1 MSSKQD
7 VISSIYYDRSGFG
20 SRATTLKDAREK
32 DKSITKEDVEE
43 FFRKNVEEKR
53 KPRGENSF
61 VAPHAHFE
69 YQVDLFFIS
78 KNDIE
83 NQKFRIGLV
92 LVDIFSKY
100 ATVIPIKSKEP
111 PDVLAGIMEGLQK
124 MGDKPNMF
132 YSDEEGSLYSKT
144 VIEYLEGEKI
154 EIHRTRGHPAFAERF
169 IRTYK
174 DMLFKRV
181 EADMSGAK
189 SRDERGEKKGKQNI
203 QWIDYNLEILL
214 TYNNKMVSSTT
225 KFTPLEAKN
234 KKNEFEVKLN
244 ISLQAK
250 RNRTYPEV
258 DVGDRVKIMR
268 KKGISEKER
277 TSHWVRTPQ
286 TVKRIDKKLGQNY
299 YFLDDDKRG
308 YLRHELLKV

>member
-1 MSSKQD
+1 MSSRQD
-7 VISSIYYDRSGFG
+7 VISGIYYDRSGFG

-78 KNDIE
+78 KNDLE

-92 LVDIFSKY
+92 LIDIFSKY

-111 PDVLAGIMEGLQK
+111 PDMLAGIMEGPQK
-124 MGDKPNMF
+124 MGDKPKMF

-181 EADMSGAK
+181 EAD
-189 SRDERGEKKGKQNI
+189 EKKGKSNI
-203 QWIDYNLEILL
+203 QWTDYIFEILL
-214 TYNNKMVSSTT
+214 TYNNKNIHSTT
-225 KFTPLEAKN
+225 KFTPSQAKLP
-234 KKNEFEVKLN
+234 KHEFEVKLN
-244 ISLQAK
+244 IALQAK
-250 RNRTYPEV
+250 KSRVYPEV

-277 TSHWVRTPQ
+277 TSHWVRTPK
-286 TVKRIDKKLGQNY
+286 TVKRIDKKLEQNY
-299 YFLDDDKRG
+299 YLLDDDKRG